1 MLTQP
6 PQVAIPY
13 MPPAQQKTMKLMGLV
28 LMPLSLIFTIKLSA
42 ATQLYFL
49 VTASLHTLQSAIFYQ
64 PWFRNMMGLG
74 AVPTAGTAPVAQV
87 NNVWQAPR
95 GTVIDT
101 KAKTVPTATDESYFS
116 TIKESISSAKTSVTS
131 TISERGESSEKK
143 NAAAKAREY
152 EEKRALEEKEKL
164 IARREY
170 KQMRRRQR

>member
-1 MLTQP
+1 
-6 PQVAIPY
+6 
-13 MPPAQQKTMKLMGLV
+13 MPPAQQKTMKLLGLV

-49 VTASLHTLQSAIFYQ
+49 VTASLHTLQSALFYQ

-74 AVPTAGTAPVAQV
+74 PVPTVGIAPIAEVA
-87 NNVWQAPR
+87 NVWQAPR

-101 KAKTVPTATDESYFS
+101 KATTVTPAADSSYFS
-116 TIKESISSAKTSVTS
+116 TISESISSAKKSVTS
-131 TISERGESSEKK
+131 TISERGDSSERK
-143 NAAAKAREY
+143 NAAAKAKEY

-170 KQMRRRQR
+170 KQMRKRQR

>member
-1 MLTQP
+1 
-6 PQVAIPY
+6 
-13 MPPAQQKTMKLMGLV
+13 MPLAQQKTMKLLGLV

-49 VTASLHTLQSAIFYQ
+49 ITASLHTLQSALFYQ
-64 PWFRNMMGLG
+64 PWFRNAMGLG
-74 AVPTAGTAPVAQV
+74 PVPTQGAALIPEVK
-87 NNVWQAPR
+87 NVWQAPR

-101 KAKTVPTATDESYFS
+101 KATPVASAADSSYFS
-116 TIKESISSAKTSVTS
+116 TISESISSAKNSVTS
-131 TISERGESSEKK
+131 TITERGDSSAKK

-170 KQMRRRQR
+170 KQMKKRQR